1 VVLLAIVALGAVL
14 FTRGDATATDTTA
27 KLMPADVLAYAHLS
41 TADRTQDAQLR
52 SFAGRFAAVRTAL
65 PRLAAAITPA
75 AGGLDFAKDIRP
87 WLGDDAAVALLNDG
101 TPMLVASVRDRGGA
115 ERLLERLGA
124 TPVGTY
130 KGFPLQQLK
139 PSATAALAG
148 GHLIVGPSAEVR
160 AAIDRGPGS
169 GTPSLAD
176 SRVFRRAADKR
187 SGGATL
193 DVFASSAGLRRALDG
208 RTGIAG
214 VAGRL
219 LAGPTLDGVDAQ
231 FTAEETGVRVNARVL
246 RASGGKRPT
255 GYTLTLANRAP
266 ANAAGFL
273 SLSGLDAAASAIAK
287 LGGGSTLDAIANA
300 LPTAAGV
307 ELDDLIAP
315 VSDEAQITVTS
326 GDAAPVFTVAAR
338 TRDESATRGGM
349 ARLQR
354 PIGER
359 LAGGAPFTQLD
370 QNGTPAFSLDVTP
383 ELQPTYA
390 VAKGAVVASTSRA
403 GLDQLAPAKAPLT
416 NNEVLRKV
424 MPGGDAKVEALG
436 FLDSRQLLA
445 LAERTGLKALSS
457 PAVRDDLGRIRS
469 AAAVVEEDGD
479 TPTDTTAE
487 LFLQI
492 P

>member
-1 VVLLAIVALGAVL
+1 
-14 FTRGDATATDTTA
+14 
-27 KLMPADVLAYAHLS
+27 MPADVLAYAHLS

-52 SFAGRFAAVRTAL
+52 SYAGRFSAVRTAL

-75 AGGLDFAKDIRP
+75 AGGLDFARDIRP
-87 WLGDDAAVALLNDG
+87 WLGDDAAVALLGDG
-101 TPMLVASVRDRGGA
+101 TPMFVAAVRDRNGA
-115 ERLLERLGA
+115 NHLLDRLGA
-124 TPVGTY
+124 TPARAY
-130 KGFPLQQLK
+130 KGVPLRQLE
-139 PSATAALAG
+139 PSATVALTG
-148 GHLIVGPSAEVR
+148 DHLVVGPSAEVR
-160 AAIDRGPGS
+160 AAIDRDA
-169 GTPSLAD
+169 GTGAPSLAD
-176 SRVFRRAADKR
+176 SRVFRRAAQSR
-187 SGGATL
+187 SGAATL
-193 DVFASSAGLRRALDG
+193 DVFASSLGLRRALDG

-219 LAGPTLDGVDAQ
+219 LASPTLDGVDAQ

-246 RASGGKRPT
+246 RAPGGKRPT
-255 GYTLTLANRAP
+255 GYTPTLAGRAP

-273 SLSGLDAAASAIAK
+273 SLPGLDAAANAIGK
-287 LGGGSTLDAIANA
+287 LGGGATIDAITNA

-307 ELDDLIAP
+307 ELDDLISP
-315 VSDEAQITVTS
+315 LSDEAQITVTS

-338 TRDESATRGGM
+338 TRDEAATREGL
-349 ARLQR
+349 ARLQG
-354 PIGER
+354 PIGDR
-359 LAGGAPFTQLD
+359 LAGGAPFTQVD
-370 QNGTPAFSLDVTP
+370 QRGTPAYSLDVTP

-390 VAKGAVVASTSRA
+390 VAKGTVVASTSRT

-416 NNEVLRKV
+416 KNEVLEKV
-424 MPGGDAKVEALG
+424 MPGEDAKVEALG

-457 PAVRDDLGRIRS
+457 PATRDDLGRIRS